1 VQAGYRELLSLE
13 SELRRLQGDERERA
27 RMLDL
32 YRYQAE
38 EISAAKLVPGEEEE
52 LEEDKNRLANAEKL
66 YSAAASAYELLSD
79 QPGDTSAVDMLG
91 RSVLELE
98 SIAPLDAGLAPLLES
113 MQSALYAVEEGVRE
127 LRSYRDAVEFN
138 PERLES
144 VEERLDLL
152 RNLKRKYGD
161 SIEDV
166 LSYGGDLESRVT
178 ALENSE
184 ERTSELN
191 SAIEKQRRE
200 TMAHAEELSSVRRKG
215 AENFAKKVQEELS
228 GLNMPSAIFLVRQ
241 EPKPLDGDG
250 IDGVEFLIS
259 ANQGEPPRP
268 LAKIASGGE
277 MSRVMLA
284 IKSATSAADRI
295 PTLVFDEID
304 VGVGGRTAEVIAD
317 KLSLLAKKSQVLC
330 ITHLPQI
337 ASRPGNHYSIEKQL
351 HNGRTVVRVR
361 CLSEDERVEE
371 IARMLGGAK
380 TTETALR
387 HAREMLSAE

>member
-1 VQAGYRELLSLE
+1 
-13 SELRRLQGDERERA
+13 
-27 RMLDL
+27 MLDL
-32 YRYQAE
+32 YKYQAE
-38 EISAAKLVPGEEEE
+38 EISSAKLALGEEEE
-52 LEEDKNRLANAEKL
+52 LLEDKNRLANAEKL

-91 RSVLELE
+91 RAVLELE

-127 LRSYRDAVEFN
+127 LRGYRDEVEFN
-138 PERLES
+138 PDRLES
-144 VEERLDLL
+144 VEERLELL

-161 SIEDV
+161 SIEDI
-166 LSYGGDLESRVT
+166 LSYGRDLDSRIA

-191 SAIEKQRRE
+191 SAIEGLRKE
-200 TMAHAEELSSVRRKG
+200 TMHLAEELSCVRRHG
-215 AENFAKKVQEELS
+215 AENFAKKVQEELA
-228 GLNMPSAIFLVRQ
+228 GLNMPSAVFLVRQ
-241 EPKPLDGDG
+241 EPKSLDGDG
-250 IDGVEFLIS
+250 IDSVEFLIS

-284 IKSATSAADRI
+284 IKSATSEADRI

-317 KLSLLAKKSQVLC
+317 KLALLSKKSQVLC

-337 ASRPGNHYSIEKQL
+337 ASRAGNHYCIEKQL
-351 HNGRTVVRVR
+351 HNGRTVVRVHR
-361 CLSEDERVEE
+361 LSMEERVEE

-387 HAREMLSAE
+387 HATEMLASGGSEG